1 MLPDRID
8 LILRDL
14 KKLSYENQYELKKW
28 TVQEVKKNSKNKYE
42 PIEKEK
48 NFLTGNNSFWDNTGK
63 IFFFQYKIKLPQ
75 KLDNENLYLHLDI
88 DGECTL
94 FINDEVYRGINEKDI
109 KLPKTSDNFYH
120 FKILAT
126 YDIHLYARHQR
137 MFDQP
142 YPPHLFRKAF
152 LYNKN
157 KSIERLYFLIL
168 NTKRTIEI
176 LESKD
181 KKNRLQNLLKS
192 TIDIIDFYTT
202 QQQKFIDSINEAYQ
216 YLEDNLQNIDSRKI
230 GKVHLVGHS
239 HLDLAFKWRITD
251 SIRKLQ
257 RTISTTLNLMDSFDN
272 YYFIQSQAILYDY
285 LKKYFPTLF
294 KKVIK
299 KYKENKFLVEGA
311 LWVESDTNLPNGE
324 SLIRQILYG
333 KKFYKSNF
341 NKDSKICWLPDCFGF
356 SAILPQIL
364 KKSDINYFIT
374 TKLQWNDTNEFPYN
388 IFNWEG
394 IDGSSISSYLLSD
407 TYGGELK
414 PEKLKTAWES
424 RKQKDL
430 PEVLSLYGF
439 GDGGGGNSEVQINN
453 LNSLNKIPYLPEVK
467 TGNIEDHLNNI
478 FEKEKLPT
486 WKGELYLEKHRGTYT
501 SQAQL
506 KYYNRHLEFKLR
518 NIEILYTLAKLNG
531 YKNEIQFEKLW
542 KILLK
547 NQFHD
552 ILTGSCVRDVYEDAI
567 EDYLSL
573 ETELQNIEKNIFSY
587 FNNNIHVDNNELLVF
602 NPNSFQWDDLLS
614 LDQNYINKN
623 YNSIKMN
630 DEIVP
635 LQRDDDKLYF
645 KANNLKQFEIN
656 KIKLSKNNIQKYEN
670 NLKSNKYKLEN
681 KYLNI
686 KLNNAGEIISIYDKE
701 KDIEY
706 IEKNKSANQLI
717 LYDDKSTYF
726 DAWDISI
733 SEEDKRI
740 INNKEEINIKNRGQY
755 FHTIVIKRNFYRSF
769 IIQKIRLYENKR
781 KIDFITEI
789 DWQERQKLLKTTFP
803 INIKNAT
810 ALFDLSMGHY
820 ERENYKDN
828 SWEKA
833 KTEVPAHKWVNLSNE
848 NRSISLLNDSKY
860 GHEINRN
867 IISLTLLKGGIY
879 PDPQADLGKHNFTYS
894 LLLNPKPINIENI
907 EKEAIKLNNKPI
919 KFDKTKINEHS
930 TKKHY
935 LPFFK
940 FENNNVILDSFK
952 PAENNNG
959 YILRI
964 HEYLGENSN
973 IKITFEKEIK
983 KIFETN
989 LLEVNQK
996 QIDINTN
1003 QITEKI
1009 SAFEI
1014 KTYRI
1019 IL

>member
-1 MLPDRID
+1 MLPDKID

-14 KKLSYENQYELKKW
+14 KELSYQNQYELKKW
-28 TVQEVKKNSKNKYE
+28 KVQEVKKKNKNKYE
-42 PIEKEK
+42 SIEKEK
-48 NFLTGNNSFWDNTGK
+48 KFLTGNNSFWDNTGK
-63 IFFFQYKIKLPQ
+63 IFFFSNEIKLPQ
-75 KLDNENLYLHLDI
+75 KLDNENLYLHLDL

-94 FINDEVYRGINEKDI
+94 FINNEVYRGINEKDI
-109 KLPKTSDNFYH
+109 KLPETNNNTYH

-126 YDIHLYARHQR
+126 YDVHLYARHQR
-137 MFDQP
+137 MYDKP

-152 LYNKN
+152 LFNKN
-157 KSIERLYFLIL
+157 KRIEKLYFLIL
-168 NTKRTIEI
+168 NTKKTIDI
-176 LESKD
+176 LDSKEQ
-181 KKNRLQNLLKS
+181 KTKLKDILDS
-192 TIDIIDFYTT
+192 TINIIDFYTT
-202 QQQKFIDSINEAYQ
+202 QQQKFINSINNAYQ
-216 YLEDNLQNIDSRKI
+216 YLEEKLQNINSLKN
-230 GKVHLVGHS
+230 GKVHLLGHS

-257 RTISTTLNLMDSFDN
+257 RTISTTLNLMESYEN

-285 LKKYFPTLF
+285 LKKYFPKLF
-294 KKVIK
+294 KGVLK

-341 NKDSKICWLPDCFGF
+341 NKDSNICWLPDCFGF

-364 KKSDINYFIT
+364 KKSNINYFIT

-388 IFNWEG
+388 IFNWVG

-407 TYGGELK
+407 TYGGELEPK
-414 PEKLKTAWES
+414 KLKNAWES
-424 RKQKDL
+424 RKQEDL

-453 LNSLNKIPYLPEVK
+453 LKSLKNIPFLPDIK
-467 TGNIEDHLNNI
+467 TGDIEEHLNTI
-478 FEKEKLPT
+478 FQKENLPK
-486 WKGELYLEKHRGTYT
+486 WKDELYLEKHRGTYT
-501 SQAQL
+501 SQAKL
-506 KYYNRHLEFKLR
+506 KYYNRRLEFKLR
-518 NIEILYTLAKLNG
+518 NIELFYVLAKLNG
-531 YKNEIQFEKLW
+531 YKNKIDFEKHW

-552 ILTGSCVRDVYEDAI
+552 ILTGSCVRDVYKDAMK
-567 EDYLSL
+567 DYLNL
-573 ETELQNIEKNIFSY
+573 ETELQNIENNVFRY
-587 FNNNIHVDNNELLVF
+587 FNDNILVNNNEMLIF
-602 NPNSFQWDDLLS
+602 NPNSFQWDDLIS
-614 LDQNYINKN
+614 INKNNINQN
-623 YNSIKMN
+623 YNSINMN
-630 DEIVP
+630 GKIVP
-635 LQRDDDKLYF
+635 LQKGNKKIYF
-645 KANNLKQFEIN
+645 KANNLKPLEVN
-656 KIKLSKNNIQKYEN
+656 KLKLLKNDIQKYEN
-670 NLKSNKYKLEN
+670 NLKSKKYNLEN

-686 KLNNAGEIISIYDKE
+686 KLNKAGEIISIYDKE
-701 KDIEY
+701 KQIEY
-706 IEKNKSANQLI
+706 IEENKSANQLI

-733 SEEDKRI
+733 SEKDKRI
-740 INNKEEINIKNRGQY
+740 INNLEEIKVTNNGQY

-810 ALFDLSMGHY
+810 ALFDISMGHL

-833 KTEVPAHKWVNLSNE
+833 KTEVPAHKWVNISNK

-860 GHEINRN
+860 GHEINKN
-867 IISLTLLKGGIY
+867 IINLTLLKGGIY
-879 PDPQADLGKHNFTYS
+879 PDPKADLGKHRFTYS
-894 LLLNPKPINIENI
+894 LLLNPQNINIENI
-907 EKEAIKLNNKPI
+907 DKEAIKLNNKPL
-919 KFDKTKINEHS
+919 KFEKTKINNHS
-930 TKKHY
+930 TKTHY
-935 LPFFK
+935 SPFLK
-940 FENNNVILDSFK
+940 FENDNVILDSFK
-952 PAENNNG
+952 PAEDNNG

-964 HEYLGENSN
+964 HEHLGKNGN
-973 IKITFEKEIK
+973 IKITFKKEIK

-996 QIDINTN
+996 QIDINN
-1003 QITEKI
+1003 DQITDNI